1 MANCHITIAEVLI
14 KAAKHYQAKVL
25 ADIDRGNPRARIQV
39 SGVDFNEASYHHL

>member
-1 MANCHITIAEVLI
+1 M
-14 KAAKHYQAKVL
+14 